1 MMEQQPMQQ
10 LIQILREGNHSLVLC
25 PADGNIRSPKTY
37 DGRGV
42 ADLFRLLG
50 EQRSVLQNAM
60 LADKVVGKGAAALM
74 VLGGVQS
81 VYAEVMSRPA
91 HDVLAKAGVHVA
103 CGQLVDHIVNR
114 AGTGMCP
121 VEARCLP
128 CATPGECLGQITA
141 FLEEMKSSKAKQQK
155 IKPLGLWKQQT

>member
-1 MMEQQPMQQ
+1 MQL
-10 LIQILREGNHSLVLC
+10 LIQILREGNHSLALC
-25 PADGNIRSPKTY
+25 PADGDIRRMKTY

-50 EQRSVLQNAM
+50 EQHSVLQNAM

-74 VLGGVQS
+74 VLGGVKS
-81 VYAEVMSRPA
+81 VYAEVMSRA
-91 HDVLAKAGVHVA
+91 ARDLLEHSGVA
-103 CGQLVDHIVNR
+103 ARCGSLVDHIVNR

-128 CATPGECLGQITA
+128 CATPEECLAQITS
-141 FLEEMKSSKAKQQK
+141 FLEEMKSSKSKQQK
-155 IKPLGLWKQQT
+155 INP